1 MLLFIWRVVSII
13 TNWKLKCFKGS
24 DIMKEIL
31 YKLMFALGLTI
42 VILILSAIIKIGV
55 EIVFMMAPIVI
66 WIMIATIVFLLILF
80 SIKNF

>member
-1 MLLFIWRVVSII
+1 
-13 TNWKLKCFKGS
+13 
-24 DIMKEIL
+24 MKEIL
-31 YKLMFALGLTI
+31 YKLMFGLGLTI

-55 EIVFMMAPIVI
+55 EIVFMMTPIVV